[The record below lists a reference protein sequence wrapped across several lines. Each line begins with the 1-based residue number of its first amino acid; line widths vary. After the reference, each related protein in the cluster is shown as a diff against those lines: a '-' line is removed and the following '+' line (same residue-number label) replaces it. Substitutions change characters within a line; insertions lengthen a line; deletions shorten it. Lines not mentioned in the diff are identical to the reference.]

1 MKCRKCEKEI
11 KINSVKECF
20 WCPDC
25 RLRGPAVSKDAA
37 VEADGGITVTMIK
50 EIVRA
55 EIESYMSPKVK
66 LEGLTEEVAENLVK
80 EEPVKTWKEQA
91 RELEIPTY
99 DKENNR
105 PRLKAD
111 VLTDIAK
118 AITAEINVP

>member
-11 KINSVKECF
+11 KINPVKKCF

-25 RLRGPAVSKDAA
+25 RLRGPAVSEDAA

-80 EEPVKTWKEQA
+80 EEPKTWKEQA
-91 RELEIPTY
+91 RELDIPTY

-111 VLTDIAK
+111 VLADIAK
-118 AITAEINVP
+118 ATAEVNVP